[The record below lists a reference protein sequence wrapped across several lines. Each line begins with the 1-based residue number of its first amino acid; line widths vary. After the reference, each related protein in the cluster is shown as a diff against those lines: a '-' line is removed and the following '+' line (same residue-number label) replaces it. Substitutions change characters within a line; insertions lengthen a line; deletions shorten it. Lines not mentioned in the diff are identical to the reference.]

1 MDHGGQNYN
10 SWPQNPK
17 LDSHVLFANLAVE
30 DDDYNKVG
38 SFLLIMKEIE
48 SQ

>member
-10 SWPQNPK
+10 SWSQNQK
-17 LDSHVLFANLAVE
+17 YDSDLLFANLDVE

-38 SFLLIMKEIE
+38 SFLLSMKKIE
-48 SQ
+48 SH